1 MLLILLALRHWPDF
15 VAAIIDPAA
24 LYYFAGR
31 RNVLPLV
38 LRIHEQIG
46 VARKCDLHHAPA
58 ELRHDRDPHPRIAQL
73 FRAPS
78 VKLLGF
84 DAASSPILCSC
95 PRLRRTA

>member
-31 RNVLPLV
+31 RNVFPLV

-73 FRAPS
+73 FRAPAAN
-78 VKLLGF
+78 LLGF
-84 DAASSPILCSC
+84 NAPSGRILGSG
-95 PRLRRTA
+95 PLLRW